1 MLFTFFEGQRKPMT
15 TQARRSRSGFA
26 DGFAKTRRILSSR
39 VHVLAATLA
48 FSTLAAP
55 PNATPVPP
63 VFLNVDRVATM
74 NADGVRAAM
83 IAAGWKT
90 ITKVDG
96 GIASQ
101 KPDGS
106 KLFVDIWRGKPV
118 RVAAW
123 LAPPFPEA
131 SPELFRSV
139 LGVSAT
145 PPPPDPLGPVGTG
158 TSFRRGDEVWL
169 TWNHKGTTR
178 GRIFGP
184 VYAAE
189 ARRIGD
195 DCVVS
200 VQLVDHA
207 TMKKWEG
214 E

>member
-1 MLFTFFEGQRKPMT
+1 MKRLP
-15 TQARRSRSGFA
+15 GFRYI
-26 DGFAKTRRILSSR
+26 GFVIALSLWGKT
-39 VHVLAATLA
+39 VA
-48 FSTLAAP
+48 AAP
-55 PNATPVPP
+55 DASPP
-63 VFLNVDRVATM
+63 PLFLNVDRVATM
-74 NADGVRAAM
+74 NADGIRAAM

-106 KLFVDIWRGKPV
+106 KLFVFMWRGKPS
-118 RVAAW
+118 RVTAW

-145 PPPPDPLGPVGTG
+145 TPPPDPFGPIGTG
-158 TSFRRGDEVWL
+158 TSFHRGTDVWL

-189 ARRIGD
+189 ARRMGEE
-195 DCVVS
+195 CVVS
-200 VQLVDHA
+200 VDLADHA
-207 TMKKWEG
+207 TMKKWENAN
-214 E
+214 

>member
-1 MLFTFFEGQRKPMT
+1 MKRLP
-15 TQARRSRSGFA
+15 S
-26 DGFAKTRRILSSR
+26 LL
-39 VHVLAATLA
+39 LAAALA
-48 FSTLAAP
+48 TVALAEP
-55 PNATPVPP
+55 PVPP
-63 VFLNVDRVATM
+63 LFVNVDRIATM
-74 NADGVRAAM
+74 NVNGVRAAM

-106 KLFVDIWRGKPV
+106 KLFVFMWRGKPI
-118 RVAAW
+118 RVTAW

-145 PPPPDPLGPVGTG
+145 PPPPGPFGPVGSG
-158 TSFRRGDEVWL
+158 TSFHRGTDVWL
-169 TWNHKGTTR
+169 TWNHKGTTS

-189 ARRIGD
+189 ARRIGEE
-195 DCVVS
+195 CVVS
-200 VQLVDHA
+200 VDLADHA
-207 TMKKWEG
+207 TMKKWENAN
-214 E
+214 